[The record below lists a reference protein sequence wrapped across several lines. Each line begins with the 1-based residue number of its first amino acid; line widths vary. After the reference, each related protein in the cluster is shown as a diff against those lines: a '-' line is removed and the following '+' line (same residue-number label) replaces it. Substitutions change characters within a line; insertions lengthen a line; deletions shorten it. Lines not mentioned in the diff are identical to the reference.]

1 MHERPVSNR
10 LRTSTFASI
19 LAKRYHVKRK
29 PKLLLAFRDFQTE
42 LPAVPTKQL
51 LLDLKSRAEPE
62 GIAIAGNESI
72 VRRVPQSSIGTGLRT
87 LVEQFMAGH
96 AMPEVFR
103 QTIHPVHRKLAVQHA
118 VGRIVHDVAHVLQL
132 IKWTYPY

>member
-1 MHERPVSNR
+1 MHERPVSNG

-62 GIAIAGNESI
+62 RISI
-72 VRRVPQSSIGTGLRT
+72 RTGLRT
-87 LVEQFMAGH
+87 LVEQFMAYILH
-96 AMPEVFR
+96 IASLQYSM
-103 QTIHPVHRKLAVQHA
+103 LL
-118 VGRIVHDVAHVLQL
+118 VASF
-132 IKWTYPY
+132 TT